1 MNLYCKAFVPN
12 KIVYRVIR
20 INEVK
25 VMEKT
30 KIKIGILA
38 LCAVALSYMAM
49 TPVLASIGAEF
60 SGVSETL
67 VQMIITLPSLLF
79 IVGSPLSGIAMSSV
93 NKKKIAMFAL
103 TCYLV
108 GGLFPFFF
116 NSNIW
121 QLLAGSAIIGVG
133 TGFLMPLINGFIVQ
147 YFDKENQAGMMGLNA
162 TFTALGA
169 MAFIF
174 AAGQLAKFGWRTSYI
189 VFAFVLVIIIV
200 AFICLPAGEP
210 VQAKEFANTNQKSTS
225 KFEMNPYIMGLFII
239 GFIYYVMQNAF
250 NTNSSAYVSEV
261 LGAGAAVASIVTM
274 ANTIG
279 GIVGGATFKG
289 VSMKFKNQVETIT
302 LVIVAVGFLVAFLI
316 QTLPAIIIGSLLV
329 GYGFALFNAGGT
341 FLLAQNTRPE
351 TNAFTVSVY
360 LALINIGAAIS
371 PVIVNTCGGLI
382 GNGTGPKYLLAA
394 IIIVAVTIYS
404 FILNRAKK

>member
-25 VMEKT
+25 VMEKI

-279 GIVGGATFKG
+279 GIIGGATFKG

-316 QTLPAIIIGSLLV
+316 QTLPTIIIGSLLV

-394 IIIVAVTIYS
+394 IIIAAVTIYS

>member
-25 VMEKT
+25 VMEET

-279 GIVGGATFKG
+279 GIIGGATFKG

-394 IIIVAVTIYS
+394 IIIAAVTIYS

>member
-1 MNLYCKAFVPN
+1 
-12 KIVYRVIR
+12 
-20 INEVK
+20 
-25 VMEKT
+25 MEKT

>member
-1 MNLYCKAFVPN
+1 
-12 KIVYRVIR
+12 
-20 INEVK
+20 
-25 VMEKT
+25 MEET

-279 GIVGGATFKG
+279 GIIGGATFKG

-394 IIIVAVTIYS
+394 IIIAAVTIYS

>member
-1 MNLYCKAFVPN
+1 
-12 KIVYRVIR
+12 
-20 INEVK
+20 
-25 VMEKT
+25 MEKI

-279 GIVGGATFKG
+279 GIIGGATFKG

-316 QTLPAIIIGSLLV
+316 QTLPTIIIGSLLV

-394 IIIVAVTIYS
+394 IIIAAVTIYS